1 MPRQGRSPG
10 RSWDQDTLLA
20 ALLAA
25 LLASTSLDA
34 AWAQP
39 IRLIP
44 PGSPDSQPAAEEAPA
59 QQTLTPPQSN
69 TMPLGMQPPAAAQQM
84 ANPPQNTSAPQSA
97 SPGTLPPP
105 SFGGAPRP
113 GAPGVET
120 QALPPVMQAPPSS
133 AASETAPPQTTADG
147 KPADFVIQP
156 LKAPDPSSVGLLD
169 DSNGGLG
176 MAMWQ
181 GSSRAQAQQALG
193 VLPAPVTAPALRE
206 LQRRLL
212 LTTAEIPPGNEAT
225 PSPLGLR
232 VQQLVKLGRVA
243 EAERLSPSGAN
254 APKDAIFRALPF
266 ELALL
271 KNDSARACALAAEG
285 LRDDPAPLWQKATV
299 FCRYTAKDIAGGD
312 LALSLWRDGSGD
324 TDAAFYALANILRGD
339 ARAKLDTFG
348 PNASLGTMTPLHF
361 AMLRASG
368 RPLPKDTLDVAAPA
382 VLVAIAGHD
391 KADAETRLMATER
404 AVSYGVLPADV
415 LAEAYSA
422 VEISDAQRATLTA
435 GIASGKEKSVRAA
448 ALLYQSARN
457 TTEPKT
463 RAELIRRAYELALA
477 RNLLMTTAAVYRP
490 ILNGLVPNEGSI
502 HAAPAVIRMGL
513 AAGDAGLARLW
524 RNTLMALPPERDR
537 AGEIAAEAWPLL
549 LIAGED
555 GEWRDSR
562 YEAWLA
568 AQNDLPQNDRI
579 ARAAMLLT
587 LVEASGIAVPAERW
601 DSLLNAAAA
610 ATAKAPPVA
619 IWRSLQ
625 RSAAGKAKAETVAL
639 ALAMLGGSGLD
650 ADGQTLTTAL
660 DALRA
665 VGLNAEAKQIALEA
679 ALLRGL

>member
-1 MPRQGRSPG
+1 MRRLGRSLG
-10 RSWDQDTLLA
+10 QSWGLA
-20 ALLAA
+20 ALLTA
-25 LLASTSLDA
+25 LLASTAFSPAQNA

-44 PGSPDSQPAAEEAPA
+44 PGNPDTAPAAEEPPA
-59 QQTLTPPQSN
+59 QVLTPPQSN
-69 TMPLGMQPPAAAQQM
+69 TMPLGMPQAAPPVAPAASA
-84 ANPPQNTSAPQSA
+84 APASSAPGSSTA
-97 SPGTLPPP
+97 LPPP
-105 SFGGAPRP
+105 VFGGAARP

-120 QALPPVMQAPPSS
+120 QTLPVLQAPAS
-133 AASETAPPQTTADG
+133 AETAPPQTTADG
-147 KPADFVIQP
+147 KPTDFVIQP

-181 GSSRAQAQQALG
+181 GSSRAQVQQALG
-193 VLPAPVTAPALRE
+193 VLPAPVAAPALRE

-212 LTTAEIPPGNEAT
+212 LTTAEIPPGSDTT
-225 PSPLGLR
+225 PSLLGLR

-243 EAERLSPSGAN
+243 EAERLSPAAAT
-254 APKDAIFRALPF
+254 APKDAIFRSLPF

-271 KNDSARACALAAEG
+271 KNDTARACALAAEG

-299 FCRYTAKDIAGGD
+299 FCRYTAKDIPGGD
-312 LALSLWRDGSGD
+312 LALSLWRDGSGEND
-324 TDAAFYALANILRGD
+324 PAFYALANILRGD
-339 ARAKLDTFG
+339 ARTKFDSFG
-348 PNASLGTMTPLHF
+348 QTAMTPLHF

-368 RPLPKDTLDVAAPA
+368 RPLPKDTLDVASPA

-404 AVSYGVLPADV
+404 AVTYGVLPADV

-435 GIASGKEKSVRAA
+435 GIASGKEKGVRAA

-463 RAELIRRAYELALA
+463 RAELIKRAYDLAVA
-477 RNLLMTTAAVYRP
+477 RNLLMATAATYRP

-502 HAAPAVIRMGL
+502 NAAPAVIRMGL
-513 AAGDAGLARLW
+513 AAGDTGLARLW
-524 RNTLMALPPERDR
+524 RNTLMALPPERDN

-562 YEAWLA
+562 YEAWQA
-568 AQNDLPQNDRI
+568 AQNDLPQGERI
-579 ARAAMLLT
+579 ARAAQMLT

-601 DSLLNAAAA
+601 DSLLNAAATA
-610 ATAKAPPVA
+610 NAKAPPVA
-619 IWRSLQ
+619 IWRALQ
-625 RSAAGKAKAETVAL
+625 RAATAKAKGETVAL
-639 ALAMLGGSGLD
+639 TLAMLGGNGLD

-665 VGLNAEAKQIALEA
+665 AGLNAEAKQIALEA

>member
-1 MPRQGRSPG
+1 MRRRPG
-10 RSWDQDTLLA
+10 RSWGLAAPLAILLA
-20 ALLAA
+20 GTAL
-25 LLASTSLDA
+25 TGPDM

-44 PGSPDSQPAAEEAPA
+44 PGGQDNQPAAEEPAPG
-59 QQTLTPPQSN
+59 QTLTPPQAN
-69 TMPLGMQPPAAAQQM
+69 TMPLGTPSLGNTATPPG
-84 ANPPQNTSAPQSA
+84 SG
-97 SPGTLPPP
+97 GTALPPP
-105 SFGGAPRP
+105 SFGGAARP

-120 QALPPVMQAPPSS
+120 QTLPVLQAPPSS
-133 AASETAPPQTTADG
+133 SAENAPPQTTPDG
-147 KPADFVIQP
+147 KPTDFVIQP

-176 MAMWQ
+176 MTMWQ

-193 VLPAPVTAPALRE
+193 VLPAPVTAPALRD

-212 LTTAEIPPGNEAT
+212 LTTAEIPPGNSDT
-225 PSPLGLR
+225 LPSLLGLR

-243 EAERLSPSGAN
+243 EAERLSPSAAN
-254 APKDAIFRALPF
+254 APKDASFRALPF

-271 KNDSARACALAAEG
+271 KNDTARACALAAEG

-299 FCRYTAKDIAGGD
+299 FCRYTAKDIPGGD
-312 LALSLWRDGSGD
+312 LALSLWRDGSGE

-339 ARAKLDTFG
+339 ARAKLDAFG
-348 PNASLGTMTPLHF
+348 QGTMTPLHF

-368 RPLPKDTLDVAAPA
+368 RPLPKDALDAASPA

-404 AVSYGVLPADV
+404 AVNYGVLPADV

-422 VEISDAQRATLTA
+422 VEIADAQRATLNA

-463 RAELIRRAYELALA
+463 RAELIRRAHELALA

-490 ILNGLVPNEGSI
+490 LLNGLVPNEGSI
-502 HAAPAVIRMGL
+502 NAAPAVIRMGL
-513 AAGDAGLARLW
+513 AAGDVGLARLW
-524 RNTLMALPPERDR
+524 RNTLIALPPERDN

-568 AQNDLPQNDRI
+568 AQNDRLQGERI
-579 ARAAMLLT
+579 ARAAQLLT

-610 ATAKAPPVA
+610 ANAKAPPVA

-639 ALAMLGGSGLD
+639 ALAMLGGNGLD
-650 ADGQTLTTAL
+650 ADGQSLTTAL

-665 VGLNAEAKQIALEA
+665 VGLTAEAKQIALEA

>member
-1 MPRQGRSPG
+1 MPRLGSV
-10 RSWDQDTLLA
+10 

-25 LLASTSLDA
+25 LLAGTALTGPDA

-44 PGSPDSQPAAEEAPA
+44 PGSQSGSQDSQPAAEEPA
-59 QQTLTPPQSN
+59 AQVLTPPQNN
-69 TMPLGMQPPAAAQQM
+69 TMPLG
-84 ANPPQNTSAPQSA
+84 NP
-97 SPGTLPPP
+97 SPGNMAAPPGSSGTALPPP

-113 GAPGVET
+113 GAPGVEAQT
-120 QALPPVMQAPPSS
+120 LPVLQAPPSS
-133 AASETAPPQTTADG
+133 SAENAPPQTTPDG

-193 VLPAPVTAPALRE
+193 VLPAPVTAPALRD

-212 LTTAEIPPGNEAT
+212 LTTAEIPPGNSDT
-225 PSPLGLR
+225 PPSLLGLR

-243 EAERLSPSGAN
+243 EAERLSPSAAN
-254 APKDAIFRALPF
+254 TPKDAAFRALPF

-299 FCRYTAKDIAGGD
+299 FCRYTAKDIPGGD
-312 LALSLWRDGSGD
+312 LALSLWRDGSGE

-339 ARAKLDTFG
+339 ARAKLDSFG
-348 PNASLGTMTPLHF
+348 QATMTPLHF

-368 RPLPKDTLDVAAPA
+368 RPLPKDALDAASPA

-435 GIASGKEKSVRAA
+435 GIASGKDKSVRAA

-490 ILNGLVPNEGSI
+490 LLNGLVPNEGSI
-502 HAAPAVIRMGL
+502 NAAPAVIRMGL
-513 AAGDAGLARLW
+513 AAGDVGLARLW
-524 RNTLMALPPERDR
+524 RNTLMALPPERDN

-555 GEWRDSR
+555 GDWRDSR

-568 AQNDLPQNDRI
+568 AQNDRPQAERI
-579 ARAAMLLT
+579 ARAAQLLT

-601 DSLLNAAAA
+601 DSLLNAAATA
-610 ATAKAPPVA
+610 NAKAPPVA

-625 RSAAGKAKAETVAL
+625 RSAAGKAKAETAAL
-639 ALAMLGGSGLD
+639 ALAMLGGNGLD

-665 VGLNAEAKQIALEA
+665 VGLGPEAKQIALEA

>member
-1 MPRQGRSPG
+1 MSRLGRRWG
-10 RSWDQDTLLA
+10 QDTFRA

-25 LLASTSLDA
+25 LLAGTALSGPGQNA

-44 PGSPDSQPAAEEAPA
+44 PGGQDAAPAAEEAPVPG
-59 QQTLTPPQSN
+59 QILTPPQSNTLPQSN
-69 TMPLGMQPPAAAQQM
+69 TMPLGSPSPGNA
-84 ANPPQNTSAPQSA
+84 PQVNSAP
-97 SPGTLPPP
+97 PGALPPP

-120 QALPPVMQAPPSS
+120 QSLPVLQAPPST
-133 AASETAPPQTTADG
+133 AETAPPQTTADG
-147 KPADFVIQP
+147 KTPDFVIQP
-156 LKAPDPSSVGLLD
+156 LKAPDPASTGLLD

-181 GSSRAQAQQALG
+181 GSTRAQAQQALG
-193 VLPAPVTAPALRE
+193 VLPAPVSAPALRE

-212 LTTAEIPPGNEAT
+212 LSTAEIPQGTDTAPGM
-225 PSPLGLR
+225 LGLR
-232 VQQLVKLGRVA
+232 VQQLVRLGRVA
-243 EAERLSPSGAN
+243 EAERLSPTGAN
-254 APKDAIFRALPF
+254 APKDTLFRTLPF

-271 KNDSARACALAAEG
+271 KNDTARACALAAEG

-299 FCRYTAKDIAGGD
+299 FCRYTAKDIPGGD
-312 LALSLWRDGSGD
+312 LALSLWRDGSGES
-324 TDAAFYALANILRGD
+324 DAAFYALANILRGD
-339 ARAKLDTFG
+339 ARAKLDAFG
-348 PNASLGTMTPLHF
+348 QAVMTPLHF

-368 RPLPKDTLDVAAPA
+368 RPLPKDALDAASPA

-404 AVSYGVLPADV
+404 AVNYGVLPADV

-435 GIASGKEKSVRAA
+435 GIASGKDKSVRAA
-448 ALLYQSARN
+448 AFLYQSARN

-463 RAELIRRAYELALA
+463 RAELIKRAYDLAVA
-477 RNLLMTTAAVYRP
+477 RNLLLTTAAVYRP

-502 HAAPAVIRMGL
+502 SAAPAVIRMGL
-513 AAGDAGLARLW
+513 AAGDVGLARLW
-524 RNTLMALPPERDR
+524 RNTLMALPPERDN

-562 YEAWLA
+562 YEAWQA
-568 AQNDLPQNDRI
+568 AQKDLPQGERI
-579 ARAAMLLT
+579 ARAAQLLT
-587 LVEASGIAVPAERW
+587 LVEAAGIPVPPERW

-610 ATAKAPPVA
+610 ASAKAPPVA
-619 IWRSLQ
+619 IWRNLQ
-625 RSAAGKAKAETVAL
+625 RAAAGKAKAETTAL
-639 ALAMLGGSGLD
+639 SLAMLGGNGLD
-650 ADGQTLTTAL
+650 ADGQSLATAL
-660 DALRA
+660 EALRT
-665 VGLNAEAKQIALEA
+665 VGLNAEARQIALEA